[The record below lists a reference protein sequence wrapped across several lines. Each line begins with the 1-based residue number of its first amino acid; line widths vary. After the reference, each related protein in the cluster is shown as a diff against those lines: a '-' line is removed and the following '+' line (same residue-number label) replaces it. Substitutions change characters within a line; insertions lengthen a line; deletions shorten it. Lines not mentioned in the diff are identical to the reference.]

1 MITKNISPASACYPG
16 KPVIMAMRL
25 ISENNPKDHPISTW
39 DFSHAQL
46 CPQHIGSLSKF
57 SLDNLLEKFPN
68 TQFRLH
74 ANVRVAS
81 EHRPFDA
88 GFSLKE
94 NLEYVKL
101 LKEAQQ
107 HIQAQHYS
115 YHAPMRNKLSW
126 DAITDN
132 VLELQDFLGI
142 PVSLEGLY
150 PNNKLQDDF
159 WKDSLCSYEMI
170 LKKNILFALDLSHLH
185 IAYAQGNELFQIN
198 IKELT
203 QEMLSHRNC
212 KEIHISHNDGK
223 HDSHKP
229 INSEVW
235 WIDLLNASKPPSDC
249 VIFCESMQ

>member
-1 MITKNISPASACYPG
+1 MITKNICPASACYPG
-16 KPVIMAMRL
+16 KPIVMAMRL
-25 ISENNPKDHPISTW
+25 ISENNPKDNPVATW
-39 DFSHAQL
+39 DLSQAQL
-46 CPQHIGSLSKF
+46 CPQHIGKLSKF
-57 SLDNLLEKFPN
+57 ALNTLVENFPN

-74 ANVRVAS
+74 ANVRVDS

-107 HIQAQHYS
+107 HIKATHYS

-126 DAITDN
+126 EAITDN

-150 PNNKLQDDF
+150 PNLKLENDF
-159 WKDSLCSYEMI
+159 WHNALISYETI
-170 LKKNILFALDLSHLH
+170 LKKDILFALDLSHLH
-185 IAYAQGNELFQIN
+185 IAYAQGDKLFQQN
-198 IKELT
+198 LKALT
-203 QEMLSHRNC
+203 KEMLSHQNC

-229 INSEVW
+229 IDSEVW
-235 WIDLLNASKPPSDC
+235 WIELLNASTPPKDC